1 MNPDNEQ
8 FQTAKQNILD
18 DFQDKAFSIF
28 DDFGELDLKQIQ
40 QDINARLLADHQ
52 KNQEEQ
58 GHKKD
63 DFNSYVMP
71 MREKEKIQYITFES
85 IKRNFYKVFNKP
97 HDAMAEILFRYASDC
112 SMDNIDT
119 ARVNY
124 HQFLNKFTVLWPQK
138 VEQKEGRNKTLN
150 DQEAYFQ
157 KLKEAET
164 LNRLV
169 FRLFDR
175 DNDGILSILDLNWL
189 ASKFT
194 PKCKMGVGISEMI
207 SLYMDKNVRPKYVK
221 EKTII
226 DY

>member
-1 MNPDNEQ
+1 
-8 FQTAKQNILD
+8 L
-18 DFQDKAFSIF
+18 
-28 DDFGELDLKQIQ
+28 
-40 QDINARLLADHQ
+40 
-52 KNQEEQ
+52 
-58 GHKKD
+58 
-63 DFNSYVMP
+63 Y
-71 MREKEKIQYITFES
+71 
-85 IKRNFYKVFNKP
+85 
-97 HDAMAEILFRYASDC
+97 
-112 SMDNIDT
+112 
-119 ARVNY
+119 
-124 HQFLNKFTVLWPQK
+124 FL
-138 VEQKEGRNKTLN
+138 
-150 DQEAYFQ
+150 

-194 PKCKMGVGISEMI
+194 PKCQIGVGISGMI